1 MKKFILTKSKK
12 VLIAIAATVVVG
24 ISPLKAQWWEND
36 SYFITNPHVSPHNFE
51 IDLNHTITET
61 TCEPIVLKQTDMVFI
76 SIIIFSPKIVGSSLI

>member
-36 SYFITNPHVSPHNFE
+36 SYFIANPHVSPHNFE

-61 TCEPIVLKQTDMVFI
+61 TCEPIVFKTNRHGVLFQ
-76 SIIIFSPKIVGSSLI
+76 